1 VERRKRRRRHPFRTL
16 WVVEAAAA
24 RQKLGGEVLWTAR

>member
-1 VERRKRRRRHPFRTL
+1 VEKRRRRRRRSRRRRHPFRTL

-24 RQKLGGEVLWTAR
+24 G

>member
-1 VERRKRRRRHPFRTL
+1 VLAASKDSSAKGERRRRRRRRHPFRTL

-24 RQKLGGEVLWTAR
+24 G

>member
-1 VERRKRRRRHPFRTL
+1 VEKRRRRRRRRRRKRRHPFRTL

-24 RQKLGGEVLWTAR
+24 G

>member
-1 VERRKRRRRHPFRTL
+1 VEKRRRRRRRRRRRHPFRTL

-24 RQKLGGEVLWTAR
+24 G